1 MMSNNE
7 VIPFTNEIKEYF
19 ISTDNIECN
28 MNNDSGVFDMFLNL
42 SLDIENKNLNKEN
55 NILAL
60 KKIKEVIE
68 KTIDKLET
76 NE

>member
-1 MMSNNE
+1 MSNNE